1 VLGLLELTAEDQ
13 GSVGEPVV
21 DLCIELLDCR
31 LRTRGEGRDG
41 GPEPLMLAVM
51 ARQRWLR

>member
-1 VLGLLELTAEDQ
+1 MLGLLELTAEDQ